1 MDNFGNMIKAYK
13 NSDGVKTILRKRNG
27 HMKFMKK
34 EAFKKWLRFAG
45 IILVARLLAPSIM
58 SAQTDNTKLTAPEM
72 ADFAEILNYLSSDN
86 MQGREAGTRGAV
98 LASGFIAEIMK
109 QNGLMPYGDTIPPK
123 ESASE
128 SKPER
133 SFFQNFE
140 VISYMSD
147 RDSLTIIPHKSGPQ
161 PVYRNTINLDSLYH
175 QPFKGP
181 ETKNLSLRNVI
192 GIIPGKNATHSIIIG
207 AHYDHLGIREGQVY
221 SGADDNASGV
231 SGMLAL
237 AKKWTDYQEEP
248 PCNIIFAAWSAEE
261 KGEIGSQYYIQQT
274 GTNPD
279 NTLIYI
285 NMDMISGSDP
295 KDISHRQISIGT
307 LTENNDLRHIARK
320 ANRELTKP
328 LDLDLWDVSG
338 HYGSDYAY
346 FSSAGIP
353 VMTFFSGYSD
363 NYHTPRDKFSDVD
376 LQKMSQILELV
387 NKCIWQIIRYI

>member
-1 MDNFGNMIKAYK
+1 MIKAYN
-13 NSDGVKTILRKRNG
+13 NSDGVKTILSKRNG
-27 HMKFMKK
+27 HVKCMKK
-34 EAFKKWLRFAG
+34 ACKNWLHMAG
-45 IILVARLLAPSIM
+45 IILVVLLLVPSVM
-58 SAQTDNTKLTAPEM
+58 SAQTDNTKLTAPDIP
-72 ADFAEILNYLSSDN
+72 DFAEILNYLSSDN

-98 LASGFIAEIMK
+98 LASGFIAEIME
-109 QNGLMPYGDTIPPK
+109 QNGLMPYGDTIPPN
-123 ESASE
+123 EPASE

-147 RDSLTIIPHKSGPQ
+147 RDSLTIIPHMTGQQ
-161 PVYRNTINLDSLYH
+161 PVYQNTINLDSLYH
-175 QPFKGP
+175 QPFKGS

-192 GIIPGKNATHSIIIG
+192 GIIPGENATHSIIIG

-221 SGADDNASGV
+221 NGADDNASGV

-261 KGEIGSQYYIQQT
+261 KGEIGSEYYIQQT
-274 GTNPD
+274 GTNLG

-285 NMDMISGSDP
+285 NMDMISGNAP
-295 KDISHRQISIGT
+295 EDIFHRQISIGT
-307 LTENNDLRHIARK
+307 LPENNNLRHIARK
-320 ANRELTKP
+320 ANRELTNP
-328 LDLDLWDVSG
+328 LDLDLWDVRG
-338 HYGSDYAY
+338 HYGSDYAF

-363 NYHTPRDKFSDVD
+363 NYHTPRDKFSNVD

-387 NKCIWQIIRYI
+387 NKCILQIIRHIKTE